1 MRHEI
6 FKAYDIRGKYP
17 SDVNE
22 EAAGAIGFGL
32 ARYLDRH
39 ERGPVVVG
47 YDSRLG
53 SPSLAKSAIAG
64 LQQGGRDII
73 EIGLVTSPMFYFS
86 VNRLAAA
93 GGLMVTASHNP
104 ASYNGFKLVREE
116 AIPMAM
122 GTGLEIIQSEAEAAP
137 AIEVLT
143 VYPLQRSMA
152 KAYAQYFLDRFRG
165 PFTRSIVVDA
175 GNGVAGSILPDIL
188 DPLGIKYR
196 GLFFEPDGR
205 FPNHE
210 ANPLVDENLDS
221 LRHAMRENP
230 GAIGIAFDGD
240 GDRVAFL
247 DEEGV
252 RIRGDLITALIAQ
265 ALLAREG
272 SGTIL
277 YDLRSS
283 HAVPEAIAAH
293 GGEPVRIRVGHAF
306 IKQAMREKQALCGG
320 ELSYH
325 YYFRDFFNCESG
337 ILAMLLVL
345 EILEERN
352 QTLKAAVAPL
362 RMYAHSDEVNFQVV
376 DPKSTIERMAAT
388 FDDARQDRL
397 DGLTIT
403 YPDWWFNLRASNTEP
418 LLRLNLEAR
427 TQVELDE
434 LLQRMENLILMDQ

>member
-1 MRHEI
+1 MRNDI

-17 SDVNE
+17 ADVNE

-32 ARYLDRH
+32 ARYLDEH
-39 ERGPVVVG
+39 EHGPVVVG

-53 SPSLAKSAIAG
+53 STSLAERAIVG
-64 LQQGGRDII
+64 LQQGGRDVV

-122 GTGLEIIQSEAEAAP
+122 GTGLEIIQREAEAAP
-137 AIEVLT
+137 AIENGT
-143 VYPLQRSMA
+143 SRARQAPMA
-152 KAYAQYFLDRFRG
+152 KAYAQYFLDRFVG
-165 PFTRSIVVDA
+165 PFTRRMVVDA
-175 GNGVAGSILPDIL
+175 GNGVAGTILPDVL
-188 DPLGIKYR
+188 DPLGIPYT
-196 GLFFEPDGR
+196 GLLFEPDGR

-210 ANPLVDENLDS
+210 ANPLVDENLTS
-221 LRHAMRENP
+221 LRHEMRASP
-230 GAIGIAFDGD
+230 GAIGVAFDGD

-252 RIRGDLITALIAQ
+252 RIRGDLITALIAE

-272 SGTIL
+272 SGIVL

-283 HAVPEAIAAH
+283 HAVPEAIATH

-306 IKQAMREKQALCGG
+306 IKQAMREKRALCGG

-325 YYFRDFFNCESG
+325 YYFRDFFYCESG

-352 QTLKAAVAPL
+352 LTLKAAIAPL
-362 RMYAHSDEVNFQVV
+362 RTYAHSDEVNFQVT
-376 DPKSTIERMAAT
+376 DPKSTIERIAT
-388 FDDARQDRL
+388 IFDDATQDRL
-397 DGLTIT
+397 DGLTVT
-403 YPDWWFNLRASNTEP
+403 YPDWWFNLR
-418 LLRLNLEAR
+418 
-427 TQVELDE
+427 
-434 LLQRMENLILMDQ
+434 